1 MFRRRTP
8 ETFAYKYPPRR
19 VLAGLQWPPDSDGM
33 ENNPVERLLVVEDD
47 TRLRGLLERYLTKQ
61 GFEVVVA
68 GDVTAA
74 EKQLQRFHIDLIVL
88 DLMLPGEDG
97 LSFCRRL
104 RGAGDKTAVIML
116 TARSDEIDRIV
127 GLELGADD
135 YLPKPGNP
143 RELLARIRA
152 VLRRREAVQPGA
164 PQAELGQTSFGQCTL
179 DSAART
185 LRRGEETT
193 RLTSGEFALLSVLVR
208 FPHQPLSRDRLVSL
222 ARGRGQE
229 PFERSIDVTISRLRK
244 LIETD
249 PKNPRVLQT
258 VWGVGYVFV
267 PD

>member
-1 MFRRRTP
+1 MAWVR
-8 ETFAYKYPPRR
+8 
-19 VLAGLQWPPDSDGM
+19 PDSDGM
-33 ENNPVERLLVVEDD
+33 NASNPIERLLVVEDD
-47 TRLRGLLERYLTKQ
+47 ARLRGLLERYLSEQ

-68 GDVTAA
+68 GDVAAA

-104 RGAGDKTAVIML
+104 RGSGDKTPVIML
-116 TARSDEIDRIV
+116 TARSEEVDRIV

-152 VLRRREAVQPGA
+152 VLRRREAVQPGL
-164 PQAELGQTSFGQCTL
+164 PQAELGEIAFGQCVL
-179 DSAART
+179 DAAARS
-185 LRRGEETT
+185 LRRGTELT

-208 FPHQPLSRDRLVSL
+208 FPHQALSRDRLVSL

-244 LIETD
+244 LIEDD
-249 PKNPRVLQT
+249 PKNPRHLQT

-267 PD
+267 PDGTS